1 MLSILK
7 NKNLIHPKDLLFG
20 GNIMFLFL
28 NSQSFNIFMWDL
40 LSLTPFALIL
50 NIRHHELSAILVL
63 CFKFASLQDAEVH
76 RLMTDLFGCFAISSV
91 ICLRCSSAHLTSTR
105 QKDKFQFFKSLV
117 NLLSLEHL
125 PPASVCAWGLLYSWL
140 EVTTGWARRGSFCVQ
155 TVWLPPFF
163 TGESSSCFT
172 FLYRSY

>member
-1 MLSILK
+1 
-7 NKNLIHPKDLLFG
+7 
-20 GNIMFLFL
+20 MFLFL

-172 FLYRSY
+172 FLYRSYWALNVRSGSPEGCDGWCCRL